1 MLKTKSISYWGRK
14 TWSCLRCLSRFK
26 RLQNCS
32 YNTRQSSKIRWNLKN
47 CVISC
52 LIRKRF
58 FKIKFKNLSKTFTTL
73 WRRKMQ
79 LLMTWGQKMR
89 AWSLKK
95 MNYLNGFKHLSK
107 RNLKTDHLTYK
118 RHLKTKFWNTK
129 DFLTS
134 VQAESKTSF
143 TQMTNLT
150 SPQRLIAFKTHSLQ
164 QNNLVS
170 WACRQK
176 TIKINCWTKLKCL
189 MNWPK
194 I

>member
-52 LIRKRF
+52 L
-58 FKIKFKNLSKTFTTL
+58 
-73 WRRKMQ
+73 
-79 LLMTWGQKMR
+79 MR

-107 RNLKTDHLTYK
+107 RNLKKDHLTYK
-118 RHLKTKFWNTK
+118 RHLKTKYWNTK

-143 TQMTNLT
+143 AQMTNLT